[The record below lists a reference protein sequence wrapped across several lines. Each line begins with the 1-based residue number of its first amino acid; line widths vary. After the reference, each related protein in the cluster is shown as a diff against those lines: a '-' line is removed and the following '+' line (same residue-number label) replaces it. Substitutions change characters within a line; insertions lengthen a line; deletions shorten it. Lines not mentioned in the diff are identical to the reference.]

1 MANCRRYYLIK
12 NNRSKANENAIS
24 QFEWDNFITHA
35 LDGTNYGRKIGDIT
49 VHGISSNNIGQLF
62 DSYTLDYTDGDKQY
76 YRVNIPIHLWFISSI
91 PKSESYTVVTNFD
104 STYKPNKP
112 KPAFIICILTHH
124 IFKTQSKINLKQL
137 EKSIIAPEY
146 FLRTFSYKEFS
157 IDIFNHIYQPQFI
170 TMRDRKQIEDMLQQ
184 YMINLSSVASIY
196 TSDPVNKRLLGLP
209 SFSLTI
215 HTTDLENND
224 ISYTFEKE
232 YPDMYKILQSTNM
245 TYRKVVYSKEKNPF
259 AV

>member
-12 NNRSKANENAIS
+12 NNRSKANEHAIS
-24 QFEWDNFITHA
+24 QTELDSFITHA
-35 LDGTNYGRKIGDIT
+35 LNGSNYGKKIGDIT

-62 DSYTLDYTDGDKQY
+62 DSYVQDYVDGDKTY
-76 YRVNIPIHLWFISSI
+76 YKVNIPIHLWFISTI
-91 PKSESYTVVTNFD
+91 PKNESYTVVTNFD
-104 STYKPNKP
+104 STYMPN

-124 IFKTQSKINLKQL
+124 IFKTPSKINLKQL

-170 TMRDRKQIEDMLQQ
+170 TMRERNQIEDMLQQ

-209 SFSLTI
+209 SFSLTLY
-215 HTTDLENND
+215 TTDMTNNN

-232 YPDMYKILQSTNM
+232 YPDMYKILQPTNM